1 MVSISSWSLEMTKEA
16 DKAFGKLD
24 KPIKQR
30 IISYFEKRI
39 LVDKNPRRLGKPLS
53 GNLTGYWS
61 YRVGDYRIIADIQ
74 DDRLII
80 LVVDIDHRRQVYDS

>member
-1 MVSISSWSLEMTKEA
+1 MVLIDSWFLEMTKEA

-24 KPIKQR
+24 KPVKQR
-30 IISYFEKRI
+30 IINYFETRV
-39 LVDKNPRRLGKPLS
+39 LNDKNPRRLGKPLS

-74 DDRLII
+74 DKHFVI
-80 LVVDIDHRRQVYDS
+80 LVIDIDHRRQVYDS